1 MSTFLGFQ
9 VRARAEIKEEQMR
22 QEIIATTGQMHAM
35 RDNFVTRIDDTS
47 KEVEDRTEELTAK
60 IAELEKLAEEQTS
73 DLSDKTEEITVL
85 QGMFYMKWRAA
96 RSVLRPFRPSF
107 GSENLVSSFSCLLE
121 PL

>member
-60 IAELEKLAEEQTS
+60 IAELEKLAVSFKKRFLKE
-73 DLSDKTEEITVL
+73 
-85 QGMFYMKWRAA
+85 
-96 RSVLRPFRPSF
+96 RSTFQEHL
-107 GSENLVSSFSCLLE
+107 
-121 PL
+121 